1 MRKTLLLMLLVLAAP
16 LARAAIELPNKVT
29 VSVAADVTHDAG
41 TGLFTYRYTLT
52 SDPASVQNV
61 SGFYLRVGGSV
72 LNIESPM
79 GWNGRMNVSGDMLHW
94 SASKPE
100 GIVIPPGYV
109 DDGNLLPSIYQI
121 KPGQTLGGFSFQSPD
136 PPQFDVFYAR
146 GFRRLLVHGVD
157 FEPGNDPVLPD
168 FPDDLFK
175 GPPTKVPRYSDNLFL
190 GGRRPGVDGFL
201 AFKNIE
207 NGALRP
213 APVLIDLVF
222 GVNGETVRQ
231 ETFRATLNNV
241 DVTHKFAVTG
251 PNTRRGVF
259 PAGLGG
265 VKAGRNV
272 LLTTVEG
279 IVPGTTRSAA
289 DTDRISFTVE

>member
-1 MRKTLLLMLLVLAAP
+1 MRKTLLLMLLVLAVP
-16 LARAAIELPNKVT
+16 LAHAAIEWPNKVS
-29 VSVAADVTHDAG
+29 VSVNADVTYDAT

-52 SDPASVQNV
+52 SDPASVQEV
-61 SGFYLRVGGSV
+61 SGFHLRVGGSV
-72 LNIESPM
+72 LNTVSPR
-79 GWNGRMNVSGDMLHW
+79 GWKGRVNVSGDMVSW
-94 SASKPE
+94 AASEPE

-136 PPQFDVFYAR
+136 PPQFDVFYAE
-146 GFRRLLVHGVD
+146 GFVRIPAEGVD
-157 FEPGNDPVLPD
+157 FEPGNMPVIPD

-175 GPPTKVPRYSDNLFL
+175 GPPTKVPRYSENLFF

-201 AFKNIE
+201 VFKNIE
-207 NGALRP
+207 NGDVRP

-222 GVNGETVRQ
+222 GVNGEAVRQ

-241 DVTHKFAVTG
+241 DVTHKFVVTG
-251 PNTRRGVF
+251 PDTRRGVF
-259 PAGLGG
+259 PVGLGG
-265 VKAGRNV
+265 VKTGRNV

-279 IVPGTTRSAA
+279 TVPGTTRTAA

>member
-16 LARAAIELPNKVT
+16 LARAAIELPNKVS

-41 TGLFTYRYTLT
+41 TGLFTYRYTVS
-52 SDPASVQNV
+52 SDSTSVQEV
-61 SGFYLRVGGSV
+61 TGFHLRVGGSIV
-72 LNIESPM
+72 NIQSPR
-79 GWNGRMNVSGDMLHW
+79 GWSGSVRARGDMLIW
-94 SASKPE
+94 SASEEE

-121 KPGQTLGGFSFQSPD
+121 KPGQALGGFSFQSPD
-136 PPQFDVFYAR
+136 PPQFDVFYAE
-146 GFRRLLVHGVD
+146 GFVRIPVEGVD
-157 FEPGNDPVLPD
+157 FEPGNMPVLPD
-168 FPDDLFK
+168 FPDNLFK
-175 GPPTKVPRYSDNLFL
+175 GPPTKVPRYSDNLFF

-201 AFKNIE
+201 VFKNIE

-222 GVNGETVRQ
+222 GANGETVKQ

-259 PAGLGG
+259 PVGLGG
-265 VKAGRNV
+265 VKIGKNV

-279 IVPGTTRSAA
+279 VVPGTTRSAA